1 MYYITRTSTRYL
13 FFWEGRGRLKIREA
27 VGFNEL
33 VVEKGETERANS
45 KTGSDTGLCDW
56 HWSNIP
62 HRDCRV
68 EKRRVCSGKKL
79 KS

>member
-1 MYYITRTSTRYL
+1 M
-13 FFWEGRGRLKIREA
+13 FFKRGVRLEIREA
-27 VGFNEL
+27 AWEVVRFNEL
-33 VVEKGETERANS
+33 MIVKGEIERADS
-45 KTGSDTGLCDW
+45 KTGSDSGLCDW

-62 HRDCRV
+62 HRDHRV